1 MGLRQQQRG
10 TYMVLI
16 LQFGRLDLLEL
27 LRQGRHGGRINRQEV
42 EKSLQKIATGMG
54 REVKEE
60 VR

>member
-1 MGLRQQQRG
+1 
-10 TYMVLI
+10 MVLI

>member
-1 MGLRQQQRG
+1 
-10 TYMVLI
+10 MVLI

-27 LRQGRHGGRINRQEV
+27 LRQGRHGGRITRQEV